1 MRVVRHNSADAFL
14 TRASHWLLDA
24 EAENNLI
31 LGLSRRISLEPHLF
45 QPPLYFATI
54 EDRGAV
60 HGCVMRTPPHK
71 LIVSRLPTLAIP
83 DLVADVR
90 EQFATLP
97 AVLGPDPSTRAFADL
112 WARTNGVTIEP
123 GMRQRIYQLERVREP
138 EHRVPGTLRAATHD
152 DLELVVSWIE
162 AFSEEAGVA
171 ATRARGL
178 AEERIKR
185 GELFLWIDEEPR
197 AMAAWAGATLNSVRI
212 GYVYTPPAH
221 RNRGYASICTA
232 RVSQLA
238 LDAGNR
244 YCFLFTDLANPT
256 SNAIYQR
263 IGYQPVSDVNDYV
276 FTPAAGF
283 GR

>member
-1 MRVVRHNSADAFL
+1 MRVVRHSSADAFL

-60 HGCVMRTPPHK
+60 CGCVMRTPPHK
-71 LIVSRLPTLAIP
+71 LIVSRLPALAIP
-83 DLVADVR
+83 ELVADLR
-90 EQFATLP
+90 EQFASLP
-97 AVLGPDPSTRAFADL
+97 AVLGPDPSTRALAEL
-112 WARTNGVTIEP
+112 WARINGVTIEP
-123 GMRQRIYQLERVREP
+123 GMRQRIYQLERVCEP
-138 EHRVPGTLRAATHD
+138 ERPAAGMLRVANHD
-152 DLELVVSWIE
+152 DLELVVAWIE
-162 AFSEEAGVA
+162 AFSEEAGVV
-171 ATRARGL
+171 ATRARAL

-185 GELFLWIDEEPR
+185 GELFLWVDDEPR

-212 GYVYTPPAH
+212 GYVYTPPVQ
-221 RNRGYASICTA
+221 RGRGYASICTA
-232 RVSQLA
+232 SVSQLA

-263 IGYQPVSDVNDYV
+263 IGYRPVSDVNDYV
-276 FTPAAGF
+276 FMPTAGF